1 MTLPGQ
7 SLASLLLGDDDVG
20 LPRDVA
26 GSADHLDVH
35 DASLLEPDAPAELA
49 RLRTR
54 GFLAGAVRSWVGDDE
69 SVVQITLHRFGTAA
83 DAQRSVDDLHS
94 ALLAAAATVHRVGA
108 IEVLRVD
115 EVGGGAGADAAHVVL
130 TRKADVVAMVV
141 TTSVASAAGD
151 RSGRRC
157 AAIADR
163 QRARLSEGAA
173 GTRT

>member
-1 MTLPGQ
+1 MTLPE

-69 SVVQITLHRFGTAA
+69 SVVQITLHRFVNPSGM
-83 DAQRSVDDLHS
+83 
-94 ALLAAAATVHRVGA
+94 LAVGA
-108 IEVLRVD
+108 NVMRPTSASGTPI
-115 EVGGGAGADAAHVVL
+115 
-130 TRKADVVAMVV
+130 
-141 TTSVASAAGD
+141 TTSP
-151 RSGRRC
+151 RSQAVRR
-157 AAIADR
+157 I
-163 QRARLSEGAA
+163 
-173 GTRT
+173 